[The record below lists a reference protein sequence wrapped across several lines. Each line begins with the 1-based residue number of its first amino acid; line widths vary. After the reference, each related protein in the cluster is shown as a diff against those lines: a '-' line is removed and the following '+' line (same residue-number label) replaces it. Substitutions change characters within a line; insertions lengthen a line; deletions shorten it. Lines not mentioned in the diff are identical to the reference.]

1 MSHTFRS
8 AALQC
13 FVTVCASAV
22 ALVAGAAEADKT
34 KYGIANPL
42 GELFAATAGV
52 DPAQSRLVI
61 YRAPSSTATGIVSLY
76 LEDKYHVAL
85 QPNAFSLVCLE
96 NDRADIRTRLTQP
109 DTDQPPAPDTR
120 FSLPL
125 KKANPYFVRVTSQ
138 ADGRTALEL
147 VPNRIAIDELKGARQ
162 QMHTL
167 SRAPAVRACNAVQPK
182 TEAAASINVITF
194 GVDAAFR
201 DKKGDLQ
208 AVTAEGKHALQQVL
222 DKINKK
228 YVDAAQVQVHLIGYA
243 DDISDETANQRLA
256 LARAQAVQ
264 SYFLQNGI
272 RTQELSLEGRGSQDT
287 ARSANPNSSKK
298 KVDIEV
304 TVTIN

>member
-1 MSHTFRS
+1 MSHTFRP

-13 FVTVCASAV
+13 FVAVCASAV
-22 ALVAGAAEADKT
+22 TLVAGAAEAGT
-34 KYGIANPL
+34 AKYGVANPL
-42 GELFAATAGV
+42 GDAFVATAAV

-61 YRAPSSTATGIVSLY
+61 YRAPSSTASGVVSLY
-76 LEDKYHVAL
+76 LEDRYHVAL

-96 NDRADIRTRLTQP
+96 NDLVDIRTRLPQSG
-109 DTDQPPAPDTR
+109 TDQPPAPDAR
-120 FSLPL
+120 FSLLL
-125 KKANPYFVRVTSQ
+125 KKASPYYVRVSSH

-147 VPNRIAIDELKGARQ
+147 VPTRIATDELKGARQ

-167 SRAPAVRACNAVQPK
+167 SRVPAARACKPVQPK
-182 TEAAASINVITF
+182 TETAANINVITF
-194 GVDAAFR
+194 GADTTFR
-201 DKKGDLQ
+201 NKKGDLQ
-208 AVTAEGKHALQQVL
+208 AVTAEGKNALQQVL

-243 DDISDETANQRLA
+243 DDISDESANQRLS

-272 RTQELSLEGRGSQDT
+272 RAQELTLEGRGSQDT
-287 ARSANPNSSKK
+287 RRSASAIATKK

-304 TVTIN
+304 SVTIN